1 MSGFFTTAV
10 RELVRYKLDLIV
22 VQEVRQDEVGTIWAG
37 EFNFIFRK
45 GNENQQLETRLLVHH
60 S

>member
-22 VQEVRQDEVGTIWAG
+22 VQEVRQDEVGTI
-37 EFNFIFRK
+37 
-45 GNENQQLETRLLVHH
+45 
-60 S
+60 